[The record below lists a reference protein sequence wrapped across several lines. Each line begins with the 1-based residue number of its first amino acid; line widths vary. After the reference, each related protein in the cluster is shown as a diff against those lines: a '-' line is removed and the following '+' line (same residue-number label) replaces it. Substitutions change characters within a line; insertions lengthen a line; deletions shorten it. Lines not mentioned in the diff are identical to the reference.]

1 MFNFYFKFR
10 WNVKDVTQ
18 KCNGVEDGVMDGCT
32 KCSDFYTAGC
42 DPVLKSVLIYSVFN
56 QDHNLFPTLT
66 KLFGCRDHEC
76 LNHALVGTS
85 GFKKKRKMLTV
96 NTLQMCLISALHLC
110 IKHCW
115 CSSNCGVLHKLPQGS
130 TCPSVTC
137 PYCPMSVCS
146 PKWMTVNLHVCGCM
160 YEDSQCKQNCLCIC
174 CFSCCP
180 CPESVRTYMPPKNR
194 GLGFTGAVTSS

>member
-18 KCNGVEDGVMDGCT
+18 KCNGVEGGVMDGCT

-56 QDHNLFPTLT
+56 QDHNLFLTLT

-85 GFKKKRKMLTV
+85 GFLKKKKDV
-96 NTLQMCLISALHLC
+96 DSEHFADVFNI
-110 IKHCW
+110 
-115 CSSNCGVLHKLPQGS
+115 
-130 TCPSVTC
+130 SVTLV
-137 PYCPMSVCS
+137 YKTLLMF
-146 PKWMTVNLHVCGCM
+146 
-160 YEDSQCKQNCLCIC
+160 E
-174 CFSCCP
+174 
-180 CPESVRTYMPPKNR
+180 
-194 GLGFTGAVTSS
+194 